1 MMSRVVKEIKAQ
13 GTGRRR
19 TFEGFSPLLEDIIS
33 VKSTIETLP
42 FTYEAKEYQI
52 GVKFSSKVWV
62 SDFEAVRDESALEQA
77 IKRTKRQVIEAIFGE
92 FRTDFMMIE
101 RALYDR
107 DFDKARLY
115 LAEFETK
122 MFSEM

>member
-1 MMSRVVKEIKAQ
+1 MSRVAKEIKAQ
-13 GTGRRR
+13 STGRSR

-33 VKSTIETLP
+33 VKSAIEKLP
-42 FTYEAKEYQI
+42 FTYEAKQYRI
-52 GVKFSSKVWV
+52 GVTFSSQVWV
-62 SDFEAVRDESALEQA
+62 YDAAACDESALSQA

-101 RALYDR
+101 RALYER

-115 LAEFETK
+115 LAEFENK
-122 MFSEM
+122 MFLEM